1 MTWLSYL
8 KVQVDLFLDT
18 ASQKTQLTPTAISTF
33 TATCTAT
40 PTATRTATPTATSTA
55 RLPFTPSVSSS
66 SAAPIKLFHPWKT
79 NSSAL

>member
-18 ASQKTQLTPTAISTF
+18 ASQKTQLTPTATSTF
-33 TATCTAT
+33 TATCIAT
-40 PTATRTATPTATSTA
+40 PTATRTATSTA

-66 SAAPIKLFHPWKT
+66 SAAPIKLFHP
-79 NSSAL
+79 